1 MQNIL
6 IIAPHPDDAELAMA
20 GTIAKMVE
28 SGLDVTIIDLTDGE
42 PTPFGSK
49 QIRKEETAR
58 ATEILQIKNRSCL
71 NLPNRYLYPTLKNRK
86 KIAEAIRIY
95 QPDVL
100 FGPAEPDLHP
110 DHIAAREL
118 IDGARFEAK
127 LCKTRL
133 AAEAHWVAK
142 RFDYYSPHRLDYPV
156 PSFIVDITDYWD
168 KKIESIEAYQS
179 QIKNHP
185 SNAISIVEK
194 TEIVCRYFGQSI
206 GVKFGEPFYSHQPL
220 TDNILNLKA

>member
-1 MQNIL
+1 MQNVL

-20 GTIAKMVE
+20 GTIAKMTG
-28 SGLDVTIIDLTDGE
+28 SGLNVTIIDLTDGE

-49 QIRKEETAR
+49 QIRKEETAH
-58 ATEILQIKNRSCL
+58 ATKILQVKNRTCL

-86 KIAEAIRIY
+86 KVAETIRIY
-95 QPDVL
+95 QPDIL

-110 DHIAAREL
+110 DHIATVKL

-133 AAEAHWVAK
+133 AGEPHWTAK
-142 RFDYYSPHRLDYPV
+142 RFGYYSPHRFDYPV

-168 KKIESIEAYQS
+168 KKTESIKAYQS
-179 QIKNHP
+179 QIKNHQP
-185 SNAISIVEK
+185 NTISIVEK

-206 GVKFGEPFYSHQPL
+206 GVKYGEPFFSYQPL
-220 TDNILNLKA
+220 SENALNLKT